1 MIAPLAIL
9 LTYLLSGQLQV
20 AVPGNTTEVTT
31 PSATTAETEL
41 LPATEMILVV
51 DETTPSTLKSF
62 DVATSEPPHRAKRS
76 DDLFTSSI
84 SKALA
89 GIIKMNMRPES
100 PIPRGPSILK
110 RIGRSD

>member
-31 PSATTAETEL
+31 PSTVAETEL
-41 LPATEMILVV
+41 LPATEMILAV

-110 RIGRSD
+110 RIGRID

>member
-31 PSATTAETEL
+31 PSPVAETEL
-41 LPATEMILVV
+41 LPATELILVV
-51 DETTPSTLKSF
+51 DETTPSTLKSL
-62 DVATSEPPHRAKRS
+62 DVTTSEPPHRVKRS
-76 DDLFTSSI
+76 ADL
-84 SKALA
+84 
-89 GIIKMNMRPES
+89 IKMNMRPEP